1 MGERMYG
8 NLYFKVK
15 NLGNLLNDDWGKVT
29 DSEYFPRVVIPD
41 LDVLPGGVMQFEEF
55 RDRSL
60 QRTYVN
66 PSLWEIRM
74 GLDVRFGQ

>member
-1 MGERMYG
+1 MGSSMYG

-29 DSEYFPRVVIPD
+29 DAQYFPQVVIRD
-41 LDVLPGGVMQFEEF
+41 LDVLPGGVMQYEEF
-55 RDRSL
+55 RDVGL

-66 PSLWEIRM
+66 PSLWEIRF
-74 GLDVRFGQ
+74 GLDIRFGN